1 MECIKHESMHVL
13 HVPSTIR
20 HLILTLFWKPFIY
33 VYLLYFFWKFYES
46 LIEPQEFVFDP
57 YWLVITR

>member
-1 MECIKHESMHVL
+1 MECIKRESMHVL